1 MPLKFTVKRLMV
13 ELELAVKETF
23 NDMIHSSI
31 CQTLFAMF
39 VLSCTFRA
47 LFRVVLRAADCTP
60 EQKNEAEQNA
70 RRIVGKILN
79 DQEKIDYILKT
90 YDDVETASDM
100 IADIYEKQFIR
111 EENNHD

>member
-1 MPLKFTVKRLMV
+1 MV
-13 ELELAVKETF
+13 ELEIAVKETL

-31 CQTLFAMF
+31 CQTLFGLF
-39 VLSCTFRA
+39 LVSVYFRA

-60 EQKNEAEQNA
+60 EQKKEAEENT

-90 YDDVETASDM
+90 YDDIETASDM
-100 IADIYEKQFIR
+100 IADIYVKQHEKG
-111 EENNHD
+111 ENLHD